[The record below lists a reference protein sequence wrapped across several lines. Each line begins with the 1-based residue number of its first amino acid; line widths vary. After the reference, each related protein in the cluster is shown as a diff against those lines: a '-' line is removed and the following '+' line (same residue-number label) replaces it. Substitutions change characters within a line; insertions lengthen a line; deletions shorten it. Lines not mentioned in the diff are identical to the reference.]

1 MAEGVELMAPVVLF
15 KVRCKYC
22 GDVASSLDE
31 AEARQRRDMH
41 IGVTKH
47 PTWINKRLITTVVH
61 Q

>member
-1 MAEGVELMAPVVLF
+1 MAPVVLF
-15 KVRCKYC
+15 KVKCKYC

-47 PTWINKRLITTVVH
+47 PMWINKRLITAVVH